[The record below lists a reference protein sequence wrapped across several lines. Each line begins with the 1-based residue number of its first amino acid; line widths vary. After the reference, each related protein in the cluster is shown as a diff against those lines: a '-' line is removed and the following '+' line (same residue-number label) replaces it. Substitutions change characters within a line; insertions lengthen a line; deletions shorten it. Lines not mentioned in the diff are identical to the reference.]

1 MKKTRSVLK
10 VSLLGVMLI
19 SVILVAL
26 QPGLFASDLDHSAVS
41 STAIA
46 EVRMNGRDRAISFFA
61 AMAAVSFACLA
72 SAYALGRI
80 GSAAMGAMSEKPEL
94 GGRAIIFLGM
104 AEGIAIYG
112 LIVAIMILNKL

>member
-1 MKKTRSVLK
+1 MRKTQTVRAAA
-10 VSLLGVMLI
+10 LI
-19 SVILVAL
+19 SAILITASIAMIQPVVYAADIDPGIESQTVIN
-26 QPGLFASDLDHSAVS
+26 
-41 STAIA
+41 
-46 EVRMNGRDRAISFFA
+46 NGELNGKDKAMAFFA
-61 AMAAVSFACLA
+61 AMASVGIACLA
-72 SAYALGRI
+72 SAYALARI